1 MWWSWWSMCDGAE
14 GLLGLSWEL
23 QPYFLGFHYKW
34 KCWCCF
40 AGPVFP
46 LGTWIH
52 DERWFDLD
60 LTLKAVDAT
69 KPSGLIPGEGA
80 ITANPSGAI
89 WETSTY
95 HTHGDKTDDYSPSFT
110 QIYVKVVDRLSSC
123 GSVGSDEV
131 ADYSR
136 KTQLGF
142 PVRVRPVFWILYNK
156 LVCVLHPSQVL
167 SQREQEQRA
176 EIIFVFVNQVWMR
189 HIPKCKIHMER
200 ILFSFVTT
208 NLQISQ
214 QVRLCRD
221 VTHNLD

>member
-1 MWWSWWSMCDGAE
+1 M
-14 GLLGLSWEL
+14 
-23 QPYFLGFHYKW
+23 
-34 KCWCCF
+34 
-40 AGPVFP
+40 
-46 LGTWIH
+46 
-52 DERWFDLD
+52 D